1 MTPRPHLKVAPR
13 HVAGLVFLALQIG
26 AILQARF
33 IPERFFCWA
42 PFDEHSYFR
51 IEVEVAGRRLS
62 RAEVEARYRY
72 RAEGWE
78 PRSIHNVIS
87 IVRQY
92 ESSYGRGSD
101 ARVTIRYV
109 VNGHP
114 EETWTWPNQ

>member
-1 MTPRPHLKVAPR
+1 MTPDYQSKIAPR
-13 HVAGLVFLALQIG
+13 HIAGLVFLALQVG
-26 AILQARF
+26 AIVHARF

-51 IEVEVAGRRLS
+51 IEVEAAGRRLS
-62 RAEVEARYRY
+62 RSEVEARYRY

-87 IVRQY
+87 MVRQY

-101 ARVTIRYV
+101 AQVTIRYV

-114 EETWTWPNQ
+114 EKIWTWPNR